1 MLILTRKP
9 GEKIIILP
17 DVTITVLALKGGQ
30 VRIGVTAPAEKR
42 IYREEIYDQIL
53 DENRKAAEGAAIDSS
68 LDQLSGSWMGGAKAG
83 QGAASGEGSAGR
95 RGDQPGQGKQ
105 GGVAAN
111 PSVFLRRKS
120 VSSAKDVERVGP
132 PKKGGDTES

>member
-68 LDQLSGSWMGGAKAG
+68 LDQLSGSWMGGTKETP
-83 QGAASGEGSAGR
+83 GAAAGDR
-95 RGDQPGQGKQ
+95 DAGKRDDLRVQGKQ

-111 PSVFLRRKS
+111 PSVFLKRKS
-120 VSSAKDVERVGP
+120 VSSARDVERVGP